1 MENLK
6 KLKKSFSKALNISV
20 DVINDDLLYQGIPQ
34 WDSISHMVLISKLEE
49 DFDLSI
55 DTDDVI
61 DLSSFQKAKDILN
74 KLGVNFE

>member
-34 WDSISHMVLISKLEE
+34 WDSISHMVLISQLEE

>member
-34 WDSISHMVLISKLEE
+34 WDSISHMVLISQLEE

-61 DLSSFQKAKDILN
+61 DLSSFQKAKDILH